1 MYENRLSLPF
11 VLRFPG
17 ATSSAFIVGL
27 ALGLSHGGKNAGMR
41 FRAENSHRFPTTST
55 GWYLYH
61 KTKNYHV
68 MLGAIKEGFKMGG
81 KIAFWAGSFFL
92 IEEAVDRVRGSKDFL
107 STVVAGLSTAGAFS
121 AWSGSC
127 SSC

>member
-1 MYENRLSLPF
+1 
-11 VLRFPG
+11 
-17 ATSSAFIVGL
+17 
-27 ALGLSHGGKNAGMR
+27 
-41 FRAENSHRFPTTST
+41 
-55 GWYLYH
+55 
-61 KTKNYHV
+61 
-68 MLGAIKEGFKMGG
+68 MLGAIKEGFKMGS

-127 SSC
+127 SSCLN